1 MTDAL
6 VMELSTSR
14 TIMPGSTYTCGA
26 FSLYNRV
33 LVVRVT
39 VGASFTATQGLTL
52 VQFSAC
58 RERFLRHM
66 LSNFSGNN
74 GTGGAQERTRDSL
87 RPRSA

>member
-52 VQFSAC
+52 VHLSAC
-58 RERFLRHM
+58 RQRFLRHL
-66 LSNFSGNN
+66 LSNPSGNN
-74 GTGGAQERTRDSL
+74 GIGRAQQ
-87 RPRSA
+87 